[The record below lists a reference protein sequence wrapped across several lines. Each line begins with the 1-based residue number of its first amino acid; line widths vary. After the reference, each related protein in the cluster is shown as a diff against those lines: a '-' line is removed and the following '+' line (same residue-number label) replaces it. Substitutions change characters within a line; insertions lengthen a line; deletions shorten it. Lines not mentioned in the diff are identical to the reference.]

1 MSKTIEMAKGKRTLA
16 TIWLSVGGFL
26 LIVVFIQTI
35 LGHYGDK
42 ANEAWSWL
50 LPVVLPTLSLIVG
63 VLVSDS
69 TGKGVPTKTVDGFV
83 FRLSVIISVIYLLC
97 AASVVFLSPLV
108 KTPVLEMMKISNLGL
123 GPMQGLVSAC
133 IGIFFTSKEKK

>member
-1 MSKTIEMAKGKRTLA
+1 MSKTISLANGKKVLA
-16 TIWLSVGGFL
+16 AIWLSLGGL
-26 LIVVFIQTI
+26 LLLVVFIQTI

-50 LPVVLPTLSLIVG
+50 LPVILPTLSLIVG

-69 TGKGVPTKTVDGFV
+69 VGTSVGTKMVDGFL
-83 FRLSVIISVIYLLC
+83 FKISVLLSVIYLLC
-97 AASVVFLSPLV
+97 AASVIFLSPLV
-108 KTPVLEMMKISNLGL
+108 NTPVLQLMNSSNLGL

-133 IGIFFTSKEKK
+133 IGVFFTSKERK